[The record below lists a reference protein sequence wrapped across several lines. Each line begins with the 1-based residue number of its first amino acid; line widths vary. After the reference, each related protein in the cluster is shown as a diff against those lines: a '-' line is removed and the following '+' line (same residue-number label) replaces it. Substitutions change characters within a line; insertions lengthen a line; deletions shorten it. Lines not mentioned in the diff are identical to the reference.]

1 MLIQWSLFWTLVPAL
16 CSVSQIGGEIVDLIV
31 VLRSVE
37 ALKAFCG
44 DYHLAVGA
52 SVGAAAGPVGR
63 ILEADVR
70 AGRQGLATAYTY
82 SCAKGGGCPGA
93 WLFWEGAGSS
103 IGAALPIRNTA
114 LTSSLACWDGAL
126 PFLGRQS
133 VSPCCFPRDFL

>member
-1 MLIQWSLFWTLVPAL
+1 MLVYFVEAPDFCGDCHLAMAASLGAACYGALWWPGLSGVPDQRGTSGPHCITPLWPHFSFFAR
-16 CSVSQIGGEIVDLIV
+16 QIGGEIVDLIV

-52 SVGAAAGPVGR
+52 SLGAAAGPVGR

-82 SCAKGGGCPGA
+82 SCAKGK
-93 WLFWEGAGSS
+93 L
-103 IGAALPIRNTA
+103 
-114 LTSSLACWDGAL
+114 
-126 PFLGRQS
+126 
-133 VSPCCFPRDFL
+133 